1 MDKAKTKILVS
12 ILKNSALYQ
21 TLSHEEKIFL
31 LSKLERDYP
40 SIFDAEECEEDGRHK
55 EIV

>member
-40 SIFDAEECEEDGRHK
+40 SIFNAEECEEDGDTKR
-55 EIV
+55 